1 MFFSEELQNKIKIL
15 LKDDDELREKLLL
28 GDADA
33 IKEIGRISQRRVN
46 PEDIVL
52 AFESDEPL
60 AINNLYNQAKWLC
73 DLNKLYIELC
83 LEYSKYASNI
93 QNFTGI
99 NSGGKKK

>member
-28 GDADA
+28 CDVDA
-33 IKEIGRISQRRVN
+33 IREIGRISQRRI
-46 PEDIVL
+46 ESKDIVT
-52 AFESDEPL
+52 AFESNEPL

-83 LEYSKYASNI
+83 MEYSKYASDI
-93 QNFTGI
+93 QKGTDT
-99 NSGGKKK
+99 NSKKK